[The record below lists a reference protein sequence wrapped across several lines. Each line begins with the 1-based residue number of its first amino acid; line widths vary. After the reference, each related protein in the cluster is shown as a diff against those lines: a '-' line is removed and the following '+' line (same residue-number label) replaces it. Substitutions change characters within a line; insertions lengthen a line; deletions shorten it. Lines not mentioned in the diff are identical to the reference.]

1 MDVIK
6 YSIICY
12 VLLGSASGFM
22 SVLLYS
28 LSCFL
33 FFYPF
38 CVGEGGI
45 WYSGCNA
52 ESIHY
57 DQSRIRATR
66 TLFLL
71 SGVQLVTL
79 YT

>member
-33 FFYPF
+33 FFIHFVWVRVGSGIPDVMQNPF
-38 CVGEGGI
+38 IMIRVGLGLHGLFS
-45 WYSGCNA
+45 YSVECNW
-52 ESIHY
+52 
-57 DQSRIRATR
+57 
-66 TLFLL
+66 
-71 SGVQLVTL
+71 
-79 YT
+79 